1 MRAGAEGPGGAAG
14 ARGRRG
20 LLGSSAVSDAIPATL
35 GPYRVVRRIGRGGM
49 AEVFLAVRY
58 GASGFEKQVAVKV
71 LRSEHHGRAEI
82 ERLLIAEAKIGARFS
97 HPGLVH
103 VHDLGLHAGAYY
115 VVMDFVDGADLA
127 ALLGRRAL
135 PLPLAL
141 WLAEQVAL
149 ALAYVHALRDELGR
163 PLGLVHRDVS
173 PGNVLVSRTGDV
185 KLADFGIAKA
195 TALRDITW
203 GRMLK
208 GKFAY
213 MSPEQVAG
221 EAVTP
226 ASDQFAL
233 GIALYELLLGARPF
247 DGPGPLPTMDN
258 IRRAELPDD
267 PELLSLP
274 PPLPTVLRRCLAR
287 EPGGRYAD
295 LAAVARELQ
304 AARLHLPPVGPIEL
318 GRWVSEVLAGSG
330 PALQASPPATAGL
343 DTQG

>member
-1 MRAGAEGPGGAAG
+1 
-14 ARGRRG
+14 
-20 LLGSSAVSDAIPATL
+20 
-35 GPYRVVRRIGRGGM
+35 M
-49 AEVFLAVRY
+49 AEVFLAQRF
-58 GASGFEKQVAVKV
+58 GASGFEKEVAIKV
-71 LRSEHHGRAEI
+71 LRPEHRGRAEI
-82 ERLLIAEAKIGARFS
+82 ERQLIAEAKIGARFS

-103 VHDLGLHAGAYY
+103 VHDLGLAAGAYY
-115 VVMDFVDGADLA
+115 VVMDYVEGADLA
-127 ALLGRRAL
+127 ALLARRAL

-141 WLAEQVAL
+141 WLGEQVAL

-195 TALRDITW
+195 TALRDTTW

-208 GKFAY
+208 GKFSY

-233 GIALYELLLGARPF
+233 GITLHELLLGRRPF

-258 IRRAELPDD
+258 IRRAALPDD
-267 PELLSLP
+267 PDLAGLP
-274 PPLPTVLRRCLAR
+274 PPLPALLRRSLAR
-287 EPGGRYAD
+287 PPGDRFPD
-295 LAAVARELQ
+295 LAALARELQ
-304 AARLHLPPVGPIEL
+304 AARLNLPLAGPIEL
-318 GRWVSEVLAGSG
+318 GRWAALALAGSG
-330 PALQASPPATAGL
+330 PSPSHEGPPSTAGL
-343 DTQG
+343 ETQG

>member
-1 MRAGAEGPGGAAG
+1 M
-14 ARGRRG
+14 
-20 LLGSSAVSDAIPATL
+20 SAAIPSTL
-35 GPYRVVRRIGRGGM
+35 GPYRLLRRLGQGGM

-58 GASGFEKQVAVKV
+58 GASGFEKQVAIKV
-71 LRSEHHGRAEI
+71 LRPEHRGRGEI

-97 HPGLVH
+97 HPGLIH
-103 VHDLGLHAGAYY
+103 VHDLGLAGGAYY
-115 VVMDFVDGADLA
+115 VVMDYVEGADLA
-127 ALLGRRAL
+127 ALAARRAL

-149 ALAYVHALRDELGR
+149 ALAYVHALTDELGR

-173 PGNVLVSRTGDV
+173 PGNILVSRTGDI

-195 TALRDITW
+195 TALRDTTW

-208 GKFAY
+208 GKFSY

-221 EAVTP
+221 EALGP

-233 GIALYELLLGARPF
+233 GIALYELLLGRRPF

-258 IRRAELPDD
+258 IRRAALPDD
-267 PELLSLP
+267 PDFEALL
-274 PPLPTVLRRCLAR
+274 PPLPAILKRSMAKKPADRF
-287 EPGGRYAD
+287 AD
-295 LAAVARELQ
+295 LAALSRELQ
-304 AARLHLPPVGPIEL
+304 AARLNLPPVGPIEL
-318 GRWVSEVLAGSG
+318 GRYVRDALAGSG
-330 PALQASPPATAGL
+330 PMPTSPPATAGL

>member
-1 MRAGAEGPGGAAG
+1 MSESP
-14 ARGRRG
+14 
-20 LLGSSAVSDAIPATL
+20 PATL
-35 GPYRVVRRIGRGGM
+35 GPYRVLRRIGQGGM
-49 AEVFLAVRY
+49 AEVLLGLRY
-58 GASGFEKQVAVKV
+58 GASGFEKRVAIKV
-71 LRSEHHGRAEI
+71 LRPEHRGRGEI
-82 ERLLIAEAKIGARFS
+82 ERLLIAEAKIGARFT

-115 VVMDFVDGADLA
+115 VVMDHVDGADLA
-127 ALLGRRAL
+127 ALLARRPL

-141 WLAEQVAL
+141 LVGEQVAL
-149 ALAYVHALRDELGR
+149 ALAYVHALRDEQGR
-163 PLGLVHRDVS
+163 PLGLVHRDIS
-173 PGNVLVSRTGDV
+173 PGNILVSRTGDV

-233 GIALYELLLGARPF
+233 GIALYELLLGVRPF
-247 DGPGPLPTMDN
+247 DGPGPLPTMEN
-258 IRRAELPDD
+258 IRRAPLPDEAALD
-267 PELLSLP
+267 RLP
-274 PPLPTVLRRCLAR
+274 PPLPGLLRRCLAKK
-287 EPGGRYAD
+287 PGDRLAD
-295 LAAVARELQ
+295 LAAVARGLQ
-304 AARLHLPPVGPIEL
+304 SARRTAAPAGPIEL
-318 GRWVSEVLAGSG
+318 ARWVEEALAESG
-330 PALQASPPATAGL
+330 PAAPPAETVGL

>member
-1 MRAGAEGPGGAAG
+1 MSD
-14 ARGRRG
+14 
-20 LLGSSAVSDAIPATL
+20 GSPATL

-49 AEVFLAVRY
+49 AEVFLAIHY
-58 GASGFEKQVAVKV
+58 GASGFEKQVAIKV
-71 LRSEHHGRAEI
+71 LRSEHRGRAEI
-82 ERLLIAEAKIGARFS
+82 ERLLIAEAKIGARFT

-103 VHDLGLHAGAYY
+103 VHDLGLHHGAYY
-115 VVMDFVDGADLA
+115 VVMEHVDGADLA
-127 ALLGRRAL
+127 ALIERRPL

-221 EAVTP
+221 EAIGP

-258 IRRAELPDD
+258 IRRAVLPEDD
-267 PELLSLP
+267 GLDRLP
-274 PPLPTVLRRCLAR
+274 PPLPAVLRRCLSR
-287 EPGGRYAD
+287 TPGERFAD
-295 LAAVARELQ
+295 VGALARELQ
-304 AARLHLPPVGPIEL
+304 AARVNLPPVGPLEL
-318 GRWVSEVLAGSG
+318 GRWVREVLAGSG
-330 PALQASPPATAGL
+330 PAVQASPPATAGL